1 MNFRGFDSFAKQVLV
16 GISRRSKEQSRKLVS
31 DEPVDLFRHT
41 AIPGSQSSLNVPD
54 GHKKLGANQGG
65 SHGGV
70 YIAVNQDQVRFAL
83 QNDRLQ
89 PRDDFG
95 RLLSVAAGTDAK
107 IHIGCRHFELLEEDA
122 RHVWIVMLAGMDQRL
137 ANSG

>member
-70 YIAVNQDQVRFAL
+70 YIAVNQDQFRIAIK
-83 QNDRLQ
+83 NARYQ
-89 PRDDFG
+89 PRYDYVSLI
-95 RLLSVAAGTDAK
+95 R
-107 IHIGCRHFELLEEDA
+107 
-122 RHVWIVMLAGMDQRL
+122 MDTVPH
-137 ANSG
+137 A